1 MKKILLSAAAVAVTA
16 FAANAYEHS
25 NPKITEVY
33 PKAAE
38 AEGELAP
45 DNFKSA
51 TATSIPKLFKHPTK
65 QTGVYNTDLYIV
77 RDNFIKG
84 NEAYEKGVII
94 VGGPHGCRVE
104 EAAEQVAGGF
114 QLVDFGGECGNVFV
128 LNGKGSKLGEELAK
142 LGINATLGELP
153 QIQEGLQFY
162 WVPNPS
168 VLKSFAKGNEANN
181 IRLSVEVMI
190 YHPQPTADLT
200 ASGKFYINDD
210 ANNVHPTGSNGAA
223 GSSLQMKDFVYTWA
237 DKAVE
242 GSEFFEDDCKD
253 TGIWHDE
260 EAGEDDSAI
269 PHWNPYRWQVNEV
282 DFGLAPDDV
291 DGAWG
296 YSPRLKMELQGNF
309 LNTGGA
315 IIFRNVKFSE
325 VKDNPIEAP
334 AHRVTWNWY
343 TLGAGA
349 GVENVAT
356 ENSNAPVEYFNL
368 QGVRVNNP
376 ENGIFICRQGSKV
389 TKVVK

>member
-1 MKKILLSAAAVAVTA
+1 MKKILLSAAAVAVTV
-16 FAANAYEHS
+16 FVANAYEHTNS
-25 NPKITEVY
+25 KITEVY

-65 QTGVYNTDLYIV
+65 QTGVYNLNNYLI
-77 RDNFIKG
+77 RDNFILG
-84 NEAYEKGVII
+84 NESYEKGVII

-104 EAAEQVAGGF
+104 EAAEEVAGGF
-114 QLVDFGGECGNVFV
+114 QLVDFGGECGKVFV

-142 LGINATLGELP
+142 LGVNVTLGELP

-162 WVPNPS
+162 WLPNPA
-168 VLKSFAKGNEANN
+168 VLQSFAKGEDAKN
-181 IRLSVEVMI
+181 IRFSLEVLV
-190 YHPQPTADLT
+190 YHNEPTTDRV
-200 ASGKFYINDD
+200 ASGNFYIKDD
-210 ANNVHPTGSNGAA
+210 ANNVHPKGSDGAP
-223 GSSLQMKDFVYTWA
+223 GSKLEMKDFVYTWA
-237 DKAVE
+237 DKAVD
-242 GSEFFEDDCKD
+242 GSEFFDDDCKD
-253 TGIWHDE
+253 VGIWHDE
-260 EAGEDDSAI
+260 AAGEDDTAT

-282 DFGLAPDDV
+282 DFGVPNDEIE
-291 DGAWG
+291 GGWG
-296 YSPRLKMELQGNF
+296 YAPVLKMELNGTF
-309 LNTGGA
+309 LNQGGA
-315 IIFRNVKFSE
+315 IIFRNLKFSE
-325 VKDNPIEAP
+325 VKDTPIEGP
-334 AHRVTWNWY
+334 AHRVSWNWY

-356 ENSNAPVEYFNL
+356 ESADAPAEYFNL

>member
-25 NPKITEVY
+25 NPKITDVY

-51 TATSIPKLFKHPTK
+51 TATSIPKLYKHPTK
-65 QTGVYNTDLYIV
+65 ASGFWNTDLYLIRDKFLKGGESFENGLIV
-77 RDNFIKG
+77 I
-84 NEAYEKGVII
+84 
-94 VGGPHGCRVE
+94 GGPFGCQVE
-104 EAAEQVAGGF
+104 TAVEDIAKGF
-114 QLVDFGGECGNVFV
+114 KLVDLGGECGKALV
-128 LNGKGSKLGEELAK
+128 LNGQGSKLADELAT
-142 LGINATLGELP
+142 LGVSADLGELP
-153 QIQEGLQFY
+153 AIKGGLQFY
-162 WVPNPS
+162 WVPNPA
-168 VLKSFAKGNEANN
+168 VIKPFAKGNDASN
-181 IRLSVEVMI
+181 IRLSVEVLV
-190 YHPQPTADLT
+190 YHNDPSNTVA
-200 ASGKFYINDD
+200 ASGNFYVNDD
-210 ANNVHPTGSNGAA
+210 ANNVHPAGSNNGP
-223 GSSLQMKDFVYTWA
+223 GNTLVMKDFVYTWA

-242 GSEFFEDDCKD
+242 GSEYFEDDCKD
-253 TGIWHDE
+253 LAPWYDE
-260 EAGEDDSAI
+260 AAGESEGAT

-296 YSPRLKMELQGNF
+296 YSPRLKMELNADF
-309 LNTGGA
+309 LNQGGA

-325 VKDNPIEAP
+325 VKGDPIVGP
-334 AHRVTWNWY
+334 AHRVSWNWY

-356 ENSNAPVEYFNL
+356 ESADAPAEYFNL